1 MYKPTIDE
9 IKTRLSNYSA
19 IRVELDN
26 LEERLERLKS
36 EETIPPMRPG
46 NGSKPTGGTGDRQ
59 ERAIIRRM
67 EFEERHGPEM
77 EAKRKELRYI
87 EESINAVPDPME
99 RMVLRIRY
107 TESETA
113 KPMLWK
119 NVAFAIYRDDSE
131 AKMLATYRIFEK
143 AIKSLRKLMLSG
155 KWENWEKEGEE

>member
-1 MYKPTIDE
+1 MYKPSIDE
-9 IKTRLSNYSA
+9 IKKRLSNYSA

-36 EETIPPMRPG
+36 EEALPPMRPG

-67 EFEERHGPEM
+67 EYEERHGPEID
-77 EAKRKELRYI
+77 AKRNELRYI
-87 EESINAVPDPME
+87 EDSINAVADPME

-113 KPMLWK
+113 KPMPWRD
-119 NVAFAIYRDDSE
+119 VAIAIYRDDSD
-131 AKMLATYRIFEK
+131 AKMLAIYRLLDK
-143 AIKSLRKLMLSG
+143 AVKSLQNLML
-155 KWENWEKEGEE
+155 WEKEGEE